1 MQGQSQRGGLRGGRR
16 GFGGPSG
23 GDGDKQDK
31 GGQNKQ
37 NFSFNP
43 NIFGPPKQTPK
54 TSLAIPNLGL
64 QFSNPSIGSPQGI
77 ANLGTVNT
85 GAGFNFGG
93 DGAGKQGGLNQD
105 FTPQV
110 GPPPTSNIPA
120 RQGIDTIQ
128 TSSPSF
134 GPLQKINTLQQL
146 QALNFLDFYGEDP
159 FSDMDLSAY
168 DSNMSFIDSL
178 RMNPTF
184 SNIENVFD
192 TVRNPQLETGIGTF
206 NFDPLDPTNVGLD
219 TSFGQFQFNIDDD
232 PFVGFTMPLG
242 K

>member
-31 GGQNKQ
+31 GGQNNQ

-64 QFSNPSIGSPQGI
+64 QFSNPNIGQGI
-77 ANLGTVNT
+77 TNLGTVNT

-110 GPPPTSNIPA
+110 
-120 RQGIDTIQ
+120 
-128 TSSPSF
+128 
-134 GPLQKINTLQQL
+134 
-146 QALNFLDFYGEDP
+146 
-159 FSDMDLSAY
+159 
-168 DSNMSFIDSL
+168 
-178 RMNPTF
+178 
-184 SNIENVFD
+184 
-192 TVRNPQLETGIGTF
+192 
-206 NFDPLDPTNVGLD
+206 
-219 TSFGQFQFNIDDD
+219 
-232 PFVGFTMPLG
+232 
-242 K
+242 